1 MRKNALGLIEVKG
14 LLASIEAADAAMK
27 AANVTL
33 IGLEKIKN
41 GFVTVKITGDV
52 SAITAAVEAGA
63 EAVNRVGTL
72 ISKHVISNPD
82 DNLYRMVE
90 QPNSL
95 PFQPR
100 DRRLATQIT
109 QTPSQT
115 KELGKSGKSKTTEEL
130 QHLDSELLPAQ
141 REPLADTASPP
152 LTNSDN
158 ATNPLPESQAEQQ
171 LEKMTV
177 GELREEAKR
186 LGIVTINNRQVRQ
199 AKKAQ
204 LVQEI
209 TKLHKEGVT
218 T

>member
-109 QTPSQT
+109 QPPSQT

-130 QHLDSELLPAQ
+130 QQLLPAQ
-141 REPLADTASPP
+141 SEPLADTASPP

-158 ATNPLPESQAEQQ
+158 ATNPLPESQEEQQ

>member
-52 SAITAAVEAGA
+52 SAVTAAVEAGA
-63 EAVNRVGTL
+63 EAVTRVGTL

-90 QPNSL
+90 QPSSL
-95 PFQPR
+95 PFQSR
-100 DRRLATQIT
+100 DRRQAKQIT
-109 QTPSQT
+109 QTTSKP

-130 QHLDSELLPAQ
+130 QHPDSELLPDQ
-141 REPLADTASPP
+141 REPLVDTASPP
-152 LTNSDN
+152 LTKSEN
-158 ATNPLPESQAEQQ
+158 ALIPLPKSQAEQ

-186 LGIVTINNRQVRQ
+186 LGIVKINDRQMRQ

-209 TKLHKEGVT
+209 TKLHKEGVNT
-218 T
+218 

>member
-100 DRRLATQIT
+100 DRKLPTQIL

-115 KELGKSGKSKTTEEL
+115 KELGESGKSKTTEEL
-130 QHLDSELLPAQ
+130 QDLDIELLPDQGEA
-141 REPLADTASPP
+141 LADTASPP

-158 ATNPLPESQAEQQ
+158 ATIPLPESQAEQ

-209 TKLHKEGVT
+209 TKMHKEGVT